1 MWEYNYTPDPNELYH
16 YGILGMKWGVRR
28 YQNKDGSLT
37 NAGRRHYYGDA
48 SVARAHSKYQEAK
61 ANRKVAKGLKNNAR
75 RQAIIPTKKN
85 REAYEKTKI
94 KLQNA
99 KDKEYRSEFEYKTKR
114 EAARIRAKN
123 IEFEKKSKYRQK
135 LEAQYKK
142 LGLSAEDAQAAAN
155 RKIRAEKIL
164 AASAALT
171 VAACAAYAYNKHRK
185 NKIDGIIKAGEV
197 LQRIEMQDTGGKL
210 HEVFYVAKGKHDMN
224 RYKGLLTFQRFME
237 TGEAYLMKLEASSD
251 IKVASKEKAINT
263 FGNLIRNDDA
273 FRWNMAMSL
282 PGYIGETNLTN
293 KQIKK
298 LYEKFNRNLMRMNRD
313 PGKPAQKF
321 YDALKSAGYGAIQD
335 VNDMD
340 YSGYRAKN
348 PLIVFDNAGG
358 NVSVKSM
365 TKMDLE
371 QKELVKGYMKE
382 LMKAIGEAKVDNLL
396 GKEGLAIAGIAG
408 GTAAVSRV
416 SDPSKDKR
424 LKKR

>member
-1 MWEYNYTPDPNELYH
+1 MLEYNYNTYQDELYH

-28 YQNKDGSLT
+28 YQNEDGSLT

-61 ANRKVAKGLKNNAR
+61 ANRKVAQGLKNNAR

-85 REAYEKTKI
+85 LMAYG
-94 KLQNA
+94 NA
-99 KDKEYRSEFEYKTKR
+99 MRGHSKAKNTEYRSEFEYKTKR

-123 IEFEKKSKYRQK
+123 IEFKEKFKYRQK

-142 LGLSAEDAQAAAN
+142 LGLSDEDAQAAAN

-185 NKIDGIIKAGEV
+185 NKIDGIIKAGEA

-224 RYKGLLTFQRFME
+224 RYKGLLGYTRAQQ
-237 TGEAYLMKLEASSD
+237 TGHAYLMKLEAASD
-251 IKVASKEKAINT
+251 IKVASKDKARKAFGDLLNNDKDFRSSFGFGDRNFTTREINK
-263 FGNLIRNDDA
+263 
-273 FRWNMAMSL
+273 M
-282 PGYIGETNLTN
+282 YET
-293 KQIKK
+293 
-298 LYEKFNRNLMRMNRD
+298 FNRQIVNRSMPQD
-313 PGKPAQKF
+313 SVNKF
-321 YDALKSAGYGAIQD
+321 YDKLKSAGYGAIQD

-340 YSGYRAKN
+340 YSGYKAKN

-358 NVSVKSM
+358 NISVKSVEEM
-365 TKMDLE
+365 TDRDGMGRAYAKEMMKALGE
-371 QKELVKGYMKE
+371 QK
-382 LMKAIGEAKVDNLL
+382 INNLL
-396 GKEGLAIAGIAG
+396 GKEGLAIAGITG
-408 GTAAVSRV
+408 GSAAVSRL
-416 SDPSKDKR
+416 SDPNEDER

>member
-1 MWEYNYTPDPNELYH
+1 MWEYNYNTYQDELYH

-37 NAGRRHYYGDA
+37 PAGRRHYYGDA

-61 ANRKVAKGLKNNAR
+61 ANRKAAKKLENQASRK
-75 RQAIIPTKKN
+75 AIIPTKKN
-85 REAYEKTKI
+85 LTAYG
-94 KLQNA
+94 NA
-99 KDKEYRSEFEYKTKR
+99 IRDHSIAENKEYRSEFEYNTKR

-123 IEFEKKSKYRQK
+123 IEFKNKSKYRQK

-155 RKIRAEKIL
+155 KKIRTEKIL

-185 NKIDGIIKAGEV
+185 NKIDGIIKAGEA

-224 RYKGLLTFQRFME
+224 RYKGLLGKQRQEQF
-237 TGEAYLMKLEASSD
+237 GQAYLMKLEAVSD
-251 IKVASKEKAINT
+251 IKVASKEKARKAFGDLMNNDKDFRRSFGFGDRSFTTKEINK
-263 FGNLIRNDDA
+263 
-273 FRWNMAMSL
+273 M
-282 PGYIGETNLTN
+282 YET
-293 KQIKK
+293 
-298 LYEKFNRNLMRMNRD
+298 FNRQIVDRSMPQDSVN
-313 PGKPAQKF
+313 KF
-321 YDALKSAGYGAIQD
+321 YDKLKSAGYGAIQD

-340 YSGYRAKN
+340 YSGYKAKN

-358 NVSVKSM
+358 KISVKDV
-365 TKMDLE
+365 TKMDPNGMGKDYI
-371 QKELVKGYMKE
+371 KETMKVF
-382 LMKAIGEAKVDNLL
+382 GEMEIDATF
-396 GKEGLAIAGIAG
+396 GERGLAAAGVLG
-408 GTAAVSRV
+408 GAAATSRL
-416 SDPSKDKR
+416 SDPSKDER

>member
-28 YQNKDGSLT
+28 YQNQDGSLT

-48 SVARAHSKYQEAK
+48 SVARAHSKYQEAQ
-61 ANRKVAKGLKNNAR
+61 ANRKAAKKLKKQALR
-75 RQAIIPTKKN
+75 KAIIPTKKN
-85 REAYEKTKI
+85 LMDYG
-94 KLQNA
+94 NA
-99 KDKEYRSEFEYKTKR
+99 MRDHSKAKNKEYRSEFEYKTKR

-123 IEFEKKSKYRQK
+123 IEFKEKSKYRQK

-142 LGLSAEDAQAAAN
+142 LGLSAEDTQAAAN

-185 NKIDGIIKAGEV
+185 NKIDGIIKAGEA

-224 RYKGLLTFQRFME
+224 RYKGLLGFTRAKQ
-237 TGEAYLMKLEASSD
+237 TGHAYMMKLEAASD
-251 IKVASKEKAINT
+251 IKVASREKARKAFGDLMNNDKDFRSSLGFGDRSFTTREINR
-263 FGNLIRNDDA
+263 IYD
-273 FRWNMAMSL
+273 
-282 PGYIGETNLTN
+282 E
-293 KQIKK
+293 
-298 LYEKFNRNLMRMNRD
+298 FNRQLVDRSMPKYPVN
-313 PGKPAQKF
+313 KF
-321 YDALKSAGYGAIQD
+321 YNKLKSAGYGAIQD

-340 YSGYRAKN
+340 YSGYKAKN

-358 NVSVKSM
+358 NISVKSVEEM
-365 TKMDLE
+365 TDMDGMGRDYT
-371 QKELVKGYMKE
+371 KEML
-382 LMKAIGEAKVDNLL
+382 KAAGEMQIDNLL
-396 GKEGLAIAGIAG
+396 GQEGLVISGIAG
-408 GTAAVSRV
+408 GSAAVSRL
-416 SDPSKDKR
+416 SDPSKDER

>member
-48 SVARAHSKYQEAK
+48 SVARAHSKYQEAQE
-61 ANRKVAKGLKNNAR
+61 NRKTAKKLEKQAR
-75 RQAIIPTKKN
+75 RKAIIPTKKN
-85 REAYEKTKI
+85 LMAYGNAMRDHSEAK
-94 KLQNA
+94 N
-99 KDKEYRSEFEYKTKR
+99 KEYRSEFEYKTKR

-123 IEFEKKSKYRQK
+123 IEFKKKSKYRQK

-142 LGLSAEDAQAAAN
+142 LGLSDEDAQAAAN

-185 NKIDGIIKAGEV
+185 NKIDGVIKAGEA

-224 RYKGLLTFQRFME
+224 RYKGLLGFTRAKQ
-237 TGEAYLMKLEASSD
+237 TGHAYMMKLEAASD
-251 IKVASKEKAINT
+251 IKVASKDKARKAFGDLLNNDKDFRSSFGFGDRSFTTREIN
-263 FGNLIRNDDA
+263 
-273 FRWNMAMSL
+273 NM
-282 PGYIGETNLTN
+282 
-293 KQIKK
+293 
-298 LYEKFNRNLMRMNRD
+298 YEKFNRLIVSRSMPQDSVN
-313 PGKPAQKF
+313 KF
-321 YDALKSAGYGAIQD
+321 YDKLKSAGYGAIQD

-340 YSGYRAKN
+340 YSGYKAKN

-358 NVSVKSM
+358 NISVKSM
-365 TKMDLE
+365 TEMDKNGMGLA
-371 QKELVKGYMKE
+371 YAKE
-382 LMKAIGEAKVDNLL
+382 LMKAYGEASIDKLL
-396 GKEGLAIAGIAG
+396 GKQGLAIAGIAG
-408 GTAAVSRV
+408 GSAVASIH

>member
-48 SVARAHSKYQEAK
+48 SVARAHSKYQEAVD
-61 ANRKVAKGLKNNAR
+61 NRKKAQRNGKNVK
-75 RQAIIPTKKN
+75 P
-85 REAYEKTKI
+85 
-94 KLQNA
+94 A
-99 KDKEYRSEFEYKTKR
+99 KDNEYRSEFEYKTKR
-114 EAARIRAKN
+114 EAARIRSKN
-123 IEFEKKSKYRQK
+123 IEFKKKSKYRQK

-142 LGLSAEDAQAAAN
+142 LGLSDEDAQAAAN

-185 NKIDGIIKAGEV
+185 NRIDGIIKAGEA

-224 RYKGLLTFQRFME
+224 RYKGLLGFTRAKQ
-237 TGEAYLMKLEASSD
+237 TGHAYMMKLEAASD
-251 IKVASKEKAINT
+251 IKVASREKARKAFGDLMNNDKDFRSSFGFGDRSFTTREINK
-263 FGNLIRNDDA
+263 
-273 FRWNMAMSL
+273 M
-282 PGYIGETNLTN
+282 YET
-293 KQIKK
+293 
-298 LYEKFNRNLMRMNRD
+298 FNRLIVNRSMPQD
-313 PGKPAQKF
+313 SVNKF
-321 YDALKSAGYGAIQD
+321 YDKLKSAGYGAIQD

-340 YSGYRAKN
+340 YSGYKAKN

-358 NVSVKSM
+358 NISVKSVEEM
-365 TKMDLE
+365 TDMDGMGRAYT
-371 QKELVKGYMKE
+371 KEML
-382 LMKAIGEAKVDNLL
+382 KAAGEMQIDNLL
-396 GKEGLAIAGIAG
+396 GQEGLAIAGITG
-408 GTAAVSRV
+408 GSAVASHL

>member
-1 MWEYNYTPDPNELYH
+1 MWEYNYNPYQNELYH
-16 YGILGMKWGVRR
+16 YGIIGMKWGVRR

-48 SVARAHSKYQEAK
+48 SVARAHSKYQQSRI
-61 ANRKVAKGLKNNAR
+61 NRKAAKIWKRNAR
-75 RQAIIPTKKN
+75 MKAIIPIKKN
-85 REAYEKTKI
+85 KEAYEKTKI
-94 KLQNA
+94 KFQTA

-123 IEFEKKSKYRQK
+123 IEFKEKSKYRQK

-185 NKIDGIIKAGEV
+185 NKIDGIIKAGEA

-224 RYKGLLTFQRFME
+224 RYKGLLGYTRAQQ
-237 TGEAYLMKLEASSD
+237 TGHAYLMKLEAASD
-251 IKVASKEKAINT
+251 IKVASKDKARKAFGDLLNNDKDFRSAFGFGDRNFTTKEINKYY
-263 FGNLIRNDDA
+263 DV
-273 FRWNMAMSL
+273 
-282 PGYIGETNLTN
+282 
-293 KQIKK
+293 
-298 LYEKFNRNLMRMNRD
+298 FNRNIVERSMPQDTVN
-313 PGKPAQKF
+313 KF
-321 YDALKSAGYGAIQD
+321 YDKLKSAGYGAIQD

-340 YSGYRAKN
+340 YSGYKAKN

-358 NVSVKSM
+358 NISVKSVEEM
-365 TKMDLE
+365 TDINKMGHDYA
-371 QKELVKGYMKE
+371 KEMMKVYGEMEIEETLGARGLV
-382 LMKAIGEAKVDNLL
+382 
-396 GKEGLAIAGIAG
+396 IAGITG
-408 GTAAVSRV
+408 GAAVSSRV
-416 SDPSKDKR
+416 SDPSEDER

>member
-28 YQNKDGSLT
+28 YQNQDGSLT

-48 SVARAHSKYQEAK
+48 SVAKAHSKYQEAVD
-61 ANRKVAKGLKNNAR
+61 NRKKAQRNGKNVKPAQDN
-75 RQAIIPTKKN
+75 
-85 REAYEKTKI
+85 
-94 KLQNA
+94 
-99 KDKEYRSEFEYKTKR
+99 EYRSEFEYKTKR
-114 EAARIRAKN
+114 EAARIRSKN
-123 IEFEKKSKYRQK
+123 IEFKEKSKYRQK

-142 LGLSAEDAQAAAN
+142 LGLRDEDAQAAAN

-185 NKIDGIIKAGEV
+185 NKIDGVIKAGEA

-224 RYKGLLTFQRFME
+224 RYKGLLGFTRAKQ
-237 TGEAYLMKLEASSD
+237 TGHAYMMKLEAASD
-251 IKVASKEKAINT
+251 IKVASREKARKAFGDLMNNDKAFRSSLGFGDRSFTTREINR
-263 FGNLIRNDDA
+263 IYDA
-273 FRWNMAMSL
+273 F
-282 PGYIGETNLTN
+282 
-293 KQIKK
+293 
-298 LYEKFNRNLMRMNRD
+298 NRQLVDRSMPKD
-313 PGKPAQKF
+313 PVNKF
-321 YDALKSAGYGAIQD
+321 YDKLKSAGYGAIQD

-340 YSGYRAKN
+340 YSGYKAKN

-358 NVSVKSM
+358 NISVKSVEEM
-365 TKMDLE
+365 TDMDGMGRAYT
-371 QKELVKGYMKE
+371 KEMLKV
-382 LMKAIGEAKVDNLL
+382 AGEMQIDNLL
-396 GKEGLAIAGIAG
+396 GEEGLVISGILG
-408 GTAAVSRV
+408 GAAATSRI

>member
-1 MWEYNYTPDPNELYH
+1 MWEYNYNTYQDELYH

-37 NAGRRHYYGDA
+37 NAGRSHYYGDA

-61 ANRKVAKGLKNNAR
+61 ANRKTAEKLEKQALR
-75 RQAIIPTKKN
+75 KAIIPTKKN
-85 REAYEKTKI
+85 LMAYGNSMRDRSK
-94 KLQNA
+94 A
-99 KDKEYRSEFEYKTKR
+99 KNKEYRSEFEYKTKR

-123 IEFEKKSKYRQK
+123 IEFKKKSKYRQK

-185 NKIDGIIKAGEV
+185 NKIDGIIKAGEA

-224 RYKGLLTFQRFME
+224 RYKGLLGYTRAQQ
-237 TGEAYLMKLEASSD
+237 TGHAYLMKLEAASD
-251 IKVASKEKAINT
+251 IKVASKDKARKAFGDLLNNDKDFRST
-263 FGNLIRNDDA
+263 FGFGDRN
-273 FRWNMAMSL
+273 FTTKE
-282 PGYIGETNLTN
+282 IN
-293 KQIKK
+293 KYYDI
-298 LYEKFNRNLMRMNRD
+298 FNRNIVARSMPQDTVN
-313 PGKPAQKF
+313 KF
-321 YDALKSAGYGAIQD
+321 YDKLKSAGYGAIQD

-340 YSGYRAKN
+340 YSGYKAKN

-358 NVSVKSM
+358 NISVKSVEEM
-365 TKMDLE
+365 TDRDGMGRAYA
-371 QKELVKGYMKE
+371 KEMMKVY
-382 LMKAIGEAKVDNLL
+382 GEMEIDATF
-396 GKEGLAIAGIAG
+396 GARGLTAAGILG
-408 GTAAVSRV
+408 GAAATSRI
-416 SDPSKDKR
+416 SDPSEDER

>member
-28 YQNKDGSLT
+28 YQNEDGSLT

-61 ANRKVAKGLKNNAR
+61 ANRKVAQGLKNNAR

-85 REAYEKTKI
+85 LMAYG
-94 KLQNA
+94 NA
-99 KDKEYRSEFEYKTKR
+99 MRDHSKAKNKEYRSEFEYKTKR

-123 IEFEKKSKYRQK
+123 IEFKEKSKYRQK

-142 LGLSAEDAQAAAN
+142 LGLSDEDAQAAAN

-185 NKIDGIIKAGEV
+185 NKIDGIIKAGEA

-210 HEVFYVAKGKHDMN
+210 HEVFYVAKGKHDMD
-224 RYKGLLTFQRFME
+224 RYKGLLGFTRAKQ
-237 TGEAYLMKLEASSD
+237 TGHAYMMKLEAASD
-251 IKVASKEKAINT
+251 IKVASREKARKAFGDLMNNDKDFRSSLGFGDRSFTTREINR
-263 FGNLIRNDDA
+263 IYD
-273 FRWNMAMSL
+273 
-282 PGYIGETNLTN
+282 E
-293 KQIKK
+293 
-298 LYEKFNRNLMRMNRD
+298 FNRQLVDRSMPKD
-313 PGKPAQKF
+313 PVNKF
-321 YDALKSAGYGAIQD
+321 YDKLKSAGYGAIQD

-340 YSGYRAKN
+340 YSGYKAKN

-358 NVSVKSM
+358 NISVKSVEEM
-365 TKMDLE
+365 TDMDGMGRAYT
-371 QKELVKGYMKE
+371 KEML
-382 LMKAIGEAKVDNLL
+382 KAAGEMQIDNLL
-396 GKEGLAIAGIAG
+396 GQEGLVISGIAG
-408 GTAAVSRV
+408 GSAAVSRL

>member
-61 ANRKVAKGLKNNAR
+61 ENRKTAKKLKKQAR
-75 RQAIIPTKKN
+75 RKAIIPTKKN
-85 REAYEKTKI
+85 LMAYG
-94 KLQNA
+94 NA
-99 KDKEYRSEFEYKTKR
+99 MRDHSIAKNKEYRSEFEYNTKR

-123 IEFEKKSKYRQK
+123 IEFKNKSKYRQK

-142 LGLSAEDAQAAAN
+142 LGLSVEDAQAAAN

-171 VAACAAYAYNKHRK
+171 VAACAAYAYSKHRK
-185 NKIDGIIKAGEV
+185 NKIDGVIKAGEA

-224 RYKGLLTFQRFME
+224 RYKGLLGFTRAKQ
-237 TGEAYLMKLEASSD
+237 TGHAYMMKLEAASD
-251 IKVASKEKAINT
+251 IKVASKDKARKAFGDLLNNDKDFRSSFGFGDRSFTTREIN
-263 FGNLIRNDDA
+263 
-273 FRWNMAMSL
+273 NM
-282 PGYIGETNLTN
+282 
-293 KQIKK
+293 
-298 LYEKFNRNLMRMNRD
+298 YEKFNRLIVSRSMPQDSVN
-313 PGKPAQKF
+313 KF
-321 YDALKSAGYGAIQD
+321 YDKLKSAGYGAIQD
-335 VNDMD
+335 VNDID
-340 YSGYRAKN
+340 YSGYKAKN

-358 NVSVKSM
+358 NISVKSM
-365 TKMDLE
+365 TEMDKNGMGLA
-371 QKELVKGYMKE
+371 YAKE
-382 LMKAIGEAKVDNLL
+382 LMKAYGEASIDKLL
-396 GKEGLAIAGIAG
+396 GKQGLAIAGIAG
-408 GTAAVSRV
+408 GSAVASIR
-416 SDPSKDKR
+416 SDPSKDER

>member
-48 SVARAHSKYQEAK
+48 SVARAHSKYQEAQ
-61 ANRKVAKGLKNNAR
+61 ANRKTAKKLEKQAR
-75 RQAIIPTKKN
+75 RKAIIPTKKN
-85 REAYEKTKI
+85 LMAYGNDMRDHSK
-94 KLQNA
+94 A
-99 KDKEYRSEFEYKTKR
+99 KNKEYRSEFEHKTKR

-123 IEFEKKSKYRQK
+123 IGFKEKSKYRQK

-142 LGLSAEDAQAAAN
+142 LGLSDEDAQAAAN

-185 NKIDGIIKAGEV
+185 NKIDGIIKAGEA

-224 RYKGLLTFQRFME
+224 RYKGLLGFTRAKQ
-237 TGEAYLMKLEASSD
+237 TGHAYMMKLEAASD
-251 IKVASKEKAINT
+251 IKVASREKARKAFVDLMNNDKDFRSSLGFGDRSFTTREINR
-263 FGNLIRNDDA
+263 I
-273 FRWNMAMSL
+273 
-282 PGYIGETNLTN
+282 
-293 KQIKK
+293 
-298 LYEKFNRNLMRMNRD
+298 YEEFNRQLVDRSMPKD
-313 PGKPAQKF
+313 PVNKF
-321 YDALKSAGYGAIQD
+321 YDKLKSAGYGAIQD

-340 YSGYRAKN
+340 YSGYKAKN

-358 NVSVKSM
+358 NISVKSVEEM
-365 TKMDLE
+365 VDRDGMGRAYA
-371 QKELVKGYMKE
+371 KEM
-382 LMKAIGEAKVDNLL
+382 MKALGEAKIDNLL
-396 GKEGLAIAGIAG
+396 GKEGLVISGIAG
-408 GTAAVSRV
+408 GSAAASRLY
-416 SDPSKDKR
+416 DPSKDER
-424 LKKR
+424 LKKQ

>member
-1 MWEYNYTPDPNELYH
+1 MWQYNYNTYPNELYH

-37 NAGRRHYYGDA
+37 PAGRRHYYGDA

-61 ANRKVAKGLKNNAR
+61 ANRKTAEKLENQAR
-75 RQAIIPTKKN
+75 RKAIIPTKKN
-85 REAYEKTKI
+85 LMAYG
-94 KLQNA
+94 NA
-99 KDKEYRSEFEYKTKR
+99 MRDHSIAENKEYRSEFEYNTKR

-123 IEFEKKSKYRQK
+123 IEFKNKSKYRQK

-155 RKIRAEKIL
+155 KKIRTEKIL

-185 NKIDGIIKAGEV
+185 NKIDGIIKAGEA

-224 RYKGLLTFQRFME
+224 RYKGLLGKQRHDNF
-237 TGEAYLMKLEASSD
+237 GQAYLMKLEAVSD
-251 IKVASKEKAINT
+251 IKVASKEKARKAFGDLMNNDKDFRRSFGFGDRSFTTKEINK
-263 FGNLIRNDDA
+263 
-273 FRWNMAMSL
+273 M
-282 PGYIGETNLTN
+282 YET
-293 KQIKK
+293 
-298 LYEKFNRNLMRMNRD
+298 FNRQIVDRSMPQDSVN
-313 PGKPAQKF
+313 KF
-321 YDALKSAGYGAIQD
+321 YDKLKSAGYGAIQD

-340 YSGYRAKN
+340 YSGYKAKN

-358 NVSVKSM
+358 KISVKDV
-365 TKMDLE
+365 TKMDPNGMGKAYI
-371 QKELVKGYMKE
+371 KETMKVF
-382 LMKAIGEAKVDNLL
+382 GEMEIDAAF
-396 GKEGLAIAGIAG
+396 GARGL
-408 GTAAVSRV
+408 TAAGVLGGAAATSRL
-416 SDPSKDKR
+416 SDPSKDER

>member
-61 ANRKVAKGLKNNAR
+61 ANRKTAKKLEKQAR
-75 RQAIIPTKKN
+75 RKAIIPTKKN
-85 REAYEKTKI
+85 LMAYG
-94 KLQNA
+94 NA
-99 KDKEYRSEFEYKTKR
+99 MRGHSKAKNKEYRSEFEYKTKR

-123 IEFEKKSKYRQK
+123 IEFKKKSKYRQK

-142 LGLSAEDAQAAAN
+142 LGLSDEDAQAAAN

-185 NKIDGIIKAGEV
+185 NKIDGIIKAGEA

-224 RYKGLLTFQRFME
+224 RYKGLLGFTRAQQ
-237 TGEAYLMKLEASSD
+237 TGHAYMMKLEAASD
-251 IKVASKEKAINT
+251 IKVASREKARKAFGDLMNNDKDFRSSLGFGDRSFTTREINR
-263 FGNLIRNDDA
+263 I
-273 FRWNMAMSL
+273 
-282 PGYIGETNLTN
+282 
-293 KQIKK
+293 
-298 LYEKFNRNLMRMNRD
+298 YEEFNRQLVDRSMPKD
-313 PGKPAQKF
+313 PVNKF
-321 YDALKSAGYGAIQD
+321 YDKLKSAGYGAIQD

-340 YSGYRAKN
+340 YSGYKAKN

-358 NVSVKSM
+358 NISVKSVEEM
-365 TKMDLE
+365 TDMDGMGRAYT
-371 QKELVKGYMKE
+371 KEML
-382 LMKAIGEAKVDNLL
+382 KAAGEMQIDNLL
-396 GKEGLAIAGIAG
+396 GQEGLAIAGITG
-408 GTAAVSRV
+408 GSAVASIL
-416 SDPSKDKR
+416 SDPSKDER